1 MRAAITMAASLRGW
15 ISYSF
20 LLAAFLALAGAAW
33 SLDLTG
39 LLYFHLFGA
48 LYWFVI
54 YLYLYIEIRWW
65 VYERTT
71 LWINKTWLFQKMK
84 RAFTLERQAI
94 FFFLQ
99 KGFLITSFGIY
110 IFCYQLMY
118 PEIEKGN
125 LVNPLQVLAQL
136 SCFLFNFTLSTPL
149 NKSG

>member
-1 MRAAITMAASLRGW
+1 MNRFVSCVPPLRW
-15 ISYSF
+15 QPV
-20 LLAAFLALAGAAW
+20 
-33 SLDLTG
+33 
-39 LLYFHLFGA
+39 FGA
-48 LYWFVI
+48 GSAILSCGFSCFGGSCMVLGFDWPSLFPPIWCSILVCH
-54 YLYLYIEIRWW
+54 LSLYIEIRWW

-99 KGFLITSFGIY
+99 KGFLITSFGIS

-125 LVNPLQVLAQL
+125 LVNPLQVIAQL

-149 NKSG
+149 N